1 MMGQVLI
8 RGLEEE
14 VLERLRRRAD
24 GNHRSL
30 EGELREILMMAS
42 RQVSAAEGR
51 RLAQEMRRSL
61 EGREHGDSA
70 ELIREDRDR

>member
-1 MMGQVLI
+1 MGQVLI
-8 RGLEEE
+8 SGLEDD
-14 VLERLRRRAD
+14 VLDRLRRRAE

-42 RQVSAAEGR
+42 RQVSVAEGR

-61 EGREHGDSA
+61 EGREHSDSA